1 MVDLCEGAAARW
13 GVALTGVD
21 VVMAKPR
28 LLVVGAGGHGRS
40 VAEAVLMSGDFDLVG
55 FLDDGAFA
63 SGRDVWGFPV
73 LGPANVFVDYAA
85 LASHAVVA
93 IGNNA
98 LRQKLCAQLLA
109 AGFALARVVHP
120 RAIVSPRAQLGEGVA
135 VMAGAIVGTE
145 AVLGPGVIV
154 NCGAVVDHHAQVHD
168 FGHLGVNA
176 CMAGGSVL
184 GALTWMQVGSALGY
198 GVTLPSGVTLAPGEA
213 VDSKNNKYKN
223 D

>member
-1 MVDLCEGAAARW
+1 MADICKGAAPRW

-21 VVMAKPR
+21 AVVAKPR
-28 LLVVGAGGHGRS
+28 LLIVGAGGHGRS

-63 SGRDVWGFPV
+63 IGGDVWGLPV
-73 LGPANVFVDYAA
+73 LGPATGFADFVGVA
-85 LASHAVVA
+85 LHVVVA

-98 LRQKLCAQLLA
+98 LRQKLCAELVA
-109 AGFALARVVHP
+109 AGFELATIIHP
-120 RAIVSPRAQLGEGVA
+120 KAIVSPRAQLSEGVA

-145 AVLGPGVIV
+145 AQLGQGAIV
-154 NCGAVVDHHAQVHD
+154 NCGAVVDHNAKVHE

-184 GALTWMQVGSALGY
+184 GALAWMQAGAAIGY
-198 GVTLPSGVTLAPGEA
+198 GVHVDAGRVLAPGQA
-213 VDSKNNKYKN
+213 L
-223 D
+223 

>member
-1 MVDLCEGAAARW
+1 MK
-13 GVALTGVD
+13 GVD
-21 VVMAKPR
+21 VVVDKPR

-63 SGRDVWGFPV
+63 RGGDVWGLPV
-73 LGPANVFVDYAA
+73 LGPANAFADYAA

-145 AVLGPGVIV
+145 AMLGQGVIV

-184 GALTWMQVGSALGY
+184 GALAWMQAGSAIGY
-198 GVTLPSGVTLAPGEA
+198 GVQLAAGTVLKPGEA
-213 VDSKNNKYKN
+213 L
-223 D
+223 

>member
-1 MVDLCEGAAARW
+1 MADLCEGVAARW

-21 VVMAKPR
+21 VVVNKPR

-40 VAEAVLMSGDFDLVG
+40 LAEAVLMSGDFDLVG
-55 FLDDGAFA
+55 FLDDGAFD
-63 SGRDVWGFPV
+63 SGVDVWGLPV
-73 LGPANVFVDYAA
+73 LGPVNAFADYAA

-98 LRQKLCAQLLA
+98 LRQKMFAQLQA

-135 VMAGAIVGTE
+135 VMAGAIVCTE
-145 AVLGPGVIV
+145 AVLGQGVIV

-184 GALTWMQVGSALGY
+184 GALAWMQAGAALGY
-198 GVTLPSGVTLAPGEA
+198 GVMLPSGVTLAPGEA